1 MFVFSFL
8 CLSGALHQDSV
19 TMTHFLSELKAIS
32 SNLYLKKVSP
42 SPRLSKK
49 PLKCVSFSWFLTK
62 MLLCFDFLALI
73 GVDLPN
79 NKVEPQPTEPS
90 DWLQELIDQ
99 LGTSLTTT
107 TPIPTTTRPSRSTKR
122 KGKRKKGKHRTAAVP
137 ELHNGAVRLVN
148 DDQEGKDRGRV
159 EIYINGEWGTVC
171 DDLWTIKNAEVVC
184 RQLGFRYALRAS
196 RNSEFGEGR
205 GLRILLDDV
214 QCVGT
219 ESSLLTC
226 THAGVGTHNCAHY
239 EDAGVICANSEH
251 VVEA

>member
-1 MFVFSFL
+1 MFLFV
-8 CLSGALHQDSV
+8 
-19 TMTHFLSELKAIS
+19 
-32 SNLYLKKVSP
+32 
-42 SPRLSKK
+42 
-49 PLKCVSFSWFLTK
+49 
-62 MLLCFDFLALI
+62 LALI

-79 NKVEPQPTEPS
+79 NKVESQPTESS

-99 LGTSLTTT
+99 LGSSLTTST
-107 TPIPTTTRPSRSTKR
+107 PTTTRTPRSTKR
-122 KGKRKKGKHRTAAVP
+122 KGKRKKGKHRADAVP

-148 DDQEGKDRGRV
+148 DDQGAKDRGRV
-159 EIYINGEWGTVC
+159 EVYINGEWGTVC

-184 RQLGFRYALRAS
+184 RQLGFRYALKAS

-214 QCVGT
+214 QCEGT

-239 EDAGVICANSEH
+239 EDAGVICANSKR
-251 VVEA
+251 VIEA